1 MLTSL
6 QNRLK
11 RAGKWLP
18 VMLLP
23 FAAQAQSINYGAA
36 SAMNV
41 VGTYTDL
48 GTGGTAIPTSNPDDA
63 NSAAQAIGFA
73 FTFNG
78 TAFTQFVLNTNGV
91 IKLGNTAPSTAALY
105 YENFAGGN
113 GVDPLSST
121 AGAADVNLI
130 MPFNFDLEESPSGTA
145 DFRVQ
150 TTGTA
155 PNRVCTIQWKNLKDK
170 AEPGTTGAPAQYSN
184 FSFQTKL
191 YETSNTVEF
200 VYGPVVA
207 SGNAAA
213 VRYPNVGLKGSGLGT
228 NQLTLALKAS
238 PSAPWSA
245 TTFINVNYGA
255 NAHNIDKT
263 GLPDLGR
270 TYRFVLGGVAP
281 PLVNDDPAGAITLP
295 IGATCTPVNGTNA
308 AATTTTP
315 AGYVNPST
323 AACGIAVNP
332 KDVWYKFTTAA
343 SGAGSTAVTITVTG
357 APAGYLRLFS
367 TTGGAAGPFTEVT
380 CAAGTGNNAVSAPL
394 TTNTLTPNTTYY
406 VFVAGYGSGDAQG
419 AFTICVVSAA
429 PLPANDVAVQSVY
442 TLGTVSSYASP
453 VVVQAVIR
461 NAGSAVAAGRT
472 ATLTVSGATIFTT
485 TMTVPAIPVG
495 SSATITFP
503 AYPVSATTGTN
514 TVTVTLPADDLASNN
529 TASRSQTLTPD
540 RLTYVDPSITT
551 FTGGFGSNTTANTTV
566 YVKYRT
572 NATSTTVTA
581 VTPIFNGT
589 TTASNNYQVLVLA
602 ASPTGTPGAV
612 LYTSPPRVR
621 PLTGGP
627 DVVAVPGIPV
637 IGDFFVAARQ
647 LTTTNFGLAFQ
658 AESPLRPATFF
669 ISTDGTTFTDLA
681 AVGTNFQTA
690 LGVTLRNPL
699 ATRNEALAAA
709 LGLYPN
715 PAHHSFQLNVPA
727 GSLNAASATLINSL
741 GQVVL
746 TKQLALPAAG
756 GTADFDVSRLAA
768 GVYSLTIKSG
778 NDLVVKRVVVE

>member
-429 PLPANDVAVQSVY
+429 PLPANDVAVQSIY

-529 TASRSQTLTPD
+529 TATRSQTLTPD

-602 ASPTGTPGAV
+602 ASPTGMPGAV